1 MQSID
6 VTIKYMQPED
16 FITVYHTSPLEKP
29 PHLFPV
35 TQSVDSFLGGKK
47 ATANMHVGTIEAA
60 LHRKMNM
67 TDQISYDNFLPRPS
81 TEASQTYIHAYR
93 MPKSL
98 IDTSQEYLDNANLLD
113 SERAGRLTVQEFDND
128 PNLKKILP
136 YTNVKE
142 DIGSTSYL
150 IPKSSI
156 GSEVE
161 FLGSS
166 PLGDEPFELAE
177 QRVLKA
183 AGIDNFYDWD
193 GTLMAGD
200 KKLTG
205 SEALN
210 ELRQRAIADL
220 RSQDLGASI
229 QLTKRESYWPGLY
242 PPAATEEIGSTKPIQ
257 GVISSNPIESIEEGL
272 EKIIARTNAS
282 KNLLSAAREAS
293 AAVAGGINQSGTLRA
308 AAAAATILKKKIN

>member
-1 MQSID
+1 MD
-6 VTIKYMQPED
+6 ED

-35 TQSVDSFLGGKK
+35 TQSVESFLGGKK
-47 ATANMHVGTIEAA
+47 PTANMHAGTIEAA

-67 TDQISYDNFLPRPS
+67 TDKISYHHLLPRPS
-81 TEASQTYIHAYR
+81 TEAKQAYLHAYR
-93 MPKSL
+93 IPKSL
-98 IDTSQEYLDNANLLD
+98 VDTSQEYFDNANLLD
-113 SERAGRLTVQEFDND
+113 SERSEKLTVQQFDND

-150 IPKSSI
+150 IPKNFVE
-156 GSEVE
+156 SEVE

-166 PLGDEPFELAE
+166 RLGDEPFELAE

-193 GTLMAGD
+193 GTLTVGNE
-200 KKLTG
+200 KLTG

-210 ELRQRAIADL
+210 ELRERAIADL
-220 RSQDLGASI
+220 RSQNLGDSI

-242 PPAATEEIGSTKPIQ
+242 PPAATEKVGSAKPIQ
-257 GVISSNPIESIEEGL
+257 GTISNTPIESVEEGL
-272 EKIIARTNAS
+272 EKIVARTNSS

-293 AAVAGGINQSGTLRA
+293 AAVAGGVNQSGALRTA
-308 AAAAATILKKKIN
+308 AAAVTILKKKIN